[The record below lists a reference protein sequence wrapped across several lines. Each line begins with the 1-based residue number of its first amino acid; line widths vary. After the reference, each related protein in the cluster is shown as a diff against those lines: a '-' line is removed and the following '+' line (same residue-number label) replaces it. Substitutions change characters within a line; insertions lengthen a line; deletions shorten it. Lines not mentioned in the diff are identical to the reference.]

1 MEGGR
6 TGACARGCL
15 NWQSRKASCDS
26 RMRRRSTEK
35 GIDMNLQK
43 CACVGINDSKEIRRY
58 FRREEKKK
66 D

>member
-1 MEGGR
+1 
-6 TGACARGCL
+6 
-15 NWQSRKASCDS
+15 
-26 RMRRRSTEK
+26 MRRRSTEK